1 MNAASLKPMVQ
12 HFWRGGYALGLA
24 FWVFGVLGSLL
35 LLAAVYATLDASGTP
50 STPVALAIGLGG
62 LAYQV
67 WVVVGVWRSAA
78 SYPGPRAYALAARGV
93 VAVYAAYGVVML
105 LQVALMLGLTAL
117 VFLNPPFIK

>member
-12 HFWRGGYALGLA
+12 HFWRGGYALGLS

-35 LLAAVYATLDASGTP
+35 LLAAAYAALDASGAP

-67 WVVVGVWRSAA
+67 WVVVGVVV
-78 SYPGPRAYALAARGV
+78 GV
-93 VAVYAAYGVVML
+93 GWSSVGVEL
-105 LQVALMLGLTAL
+105 SEDGAEGSSPSTLSH
-117 VFLNPPFIK
+117 